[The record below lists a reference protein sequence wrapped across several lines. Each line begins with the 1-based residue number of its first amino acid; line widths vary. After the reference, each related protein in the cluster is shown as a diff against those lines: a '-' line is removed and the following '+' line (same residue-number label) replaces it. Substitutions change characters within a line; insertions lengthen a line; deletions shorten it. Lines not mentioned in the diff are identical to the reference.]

1 MEKTQNKF
9 DKGIAITGA
18 IIPVGIA
25 IGNIAF
31 EAAVVLTSLIWIAR
45 VIKFKDCDLKRL
57 IEHPA
62 ILPSL
67 AVYIS
72 IVASVFINGAGS
84 KGYLIDD

>member
-45 VIKFKDCDLKRL
+45 VIKFFDPVNSRYHTGLQ
-57 IEHPA
+57 
-62 ILPSL
+62 LP
-67 AVYIS
+67 V
-72 IVASVFINGAGS
+72 
-84 KGYLIDD
+84 